1 LNVEIYDLNNENVDL
16 ISAVLGINDENL
28 KMIGDF
34 YNAKVTFENGI
45 ISVDSQEVAQP
56 IKAVFDKLIDIY
68 RENGQIESQDLIT
81 VLHNS
86 YYKQFIVSGIGSRK
100 YYLRT
105 TGQKRLYDSF
115 EKNVITFAIGPA
127 GTGKTF
133 LAVCYAYSL
142 LKQNVVRRIIIT
154 RPVVETGESLG
165 FQGVDLREKVDP
177 YLRPIYD
184 SFEMLIGQENLQKM
198 IEKNIIEIAPLAY
211 MRGRTLN
218 EACVIL
224 DEAQNTTPMQ
234 IKMFMTR
241 LGFNSKMIITGDIT
255 QIDLPAFKQS
265 GLIQAMRIVDGIDG
279 VSIIHMHNY
288 DVVRHPIVSK
298 IIDAYEENLK

>member
-1 LNVEIYDLNNENVDL
+1 MIAIYESQGCIETQD
-16 ISAVLGINDENL
+16 
-28 KMIGDF
+28 
-34 YNAKVTFENGI
+34 I
-45 ISVDSQEVAQP
+45 IS
-56 IKAVFDKLIDIY
+56 L
-68 RENGQIESQDLIT
+68 
-81 VLHNS
+81 LHNS

-115 EKNVITFAIGPA
+115 EDNVITFAIGPA

-142 LKQNVVRRIIIT
+142 LKQGSIRRIIIT
-154 RPVVETGESLG
+154 RPVVESGESLG
-165 FQGVDLREKVDP
+165 FLPGDLREKVDP

-184 SFEMLIGQENLQKM
+184 AFEVLCGQENLQKM
-198 IEKNIIEIAPLAY
+198 IEKNIIEISPLAY

-255 QIDLPAFKQS
+255 QIDLPAFKPS
-265 GLIQAMRIVDGIDG
+265 GLLQAVKIVEGIEG
-279 VSIIHMHNY
+279 ISVIYMHNY
-288 DVVRHPIVSK
+288 DVVRHPLVSR
-298 IIDAYEENLK
+298 IIDAYEKAG

>member
-1 LNVEIYDLNNENVDL
+1 MDKEILDLSQLDVELMSALLGNND
-16 ISAVLGINDENL
+16 DNL
-28 KMIGDF
+28 KTIGDF
-34 YNAKVTFENGI
+34 YSCSLRFTEGKLYCDSESAVEPIRKTVRAMMD
-45 ISVDSQEVAQP
+45 VYDSQ
-56 IKAVFDKLIDIY
+56 
-68 RENGQIESQDLIT
+68 GSIETQDLISL
-81 VLHNS
+81 LHNS
-86 YYKQFIVSGIGSRK
+86 YYKQFIVSGIGSKK

-115 EKNVITFAIGPA
+115 EDNIITFAIGPA

-133 LAVCYAYSL
+133 LAVCYAYSR
-142 LKQNVVRRIIIT
+142 LKQGTIRRIIIT
-154 RPVVETGESLG
+154 RPVVESGESLG
-165 FQGVDLREKVDP
+165 FLPGDLREKVDP

-184 SFEMLIGQENLQKM
+184 SFEALCGQENLQKM
-198 IEKNIIEIAPLAY
+198 IEKHIIEIAPLAY

-255 QIDLPAFKQS
+255 QIDLPSYKPS
-265 GLIQAMRIVDGIDG
+265 GLLQAVRIVEGIEG
-279 VSIIHMHNY
+279 ISVIYMHNY
-288 DVVRHPIVSK
+288 DVVRHPLVSQ
-298 IIDAYEENLK
+298 IIDAYEKVE

>member
-1 LNVEIYDLNNENVDL
+1 MDREILDLDQYGIEIISELLGNNDDNLKL
-16 ISAVLGINDENL
+16 IGEFFNCTLSFSEGKLTASDESAVPQIRKVLEN
-28 KMIGDF
+28 MIAIYESQGCIETQD
-34 YNAKVTFENGI
+34 I
-45 ISVDSQEVAQP
+45 IS
-56 IKAVFDKLIDIY
+56 L
-68 RENGQIESQDLIT
+68 
-81 VLHNS
+81 LHNS

-115 EKNVITFAIGPA
+115 EDNVITFAIGPA

-142 LKQNVVRRIIIT
+142 LKQGSIRRIIIT
-154 RPVVETGESLG
+154 RPVVESGESLG
-165 FQGVDLREKVDP
+165 FLPGDLREKVDP

-184 SFEMLIGQENLQKM
+184 AFEVLCGQENLQKM
-198 IEKNIIEIAPLAY
+198 IEKNIIEISPLAY

-255 QIDLPAFKQS
+255 QIDLPAFKPS
-265 GLIQAMRIVDGIDG
+265 GLLQAVKIVEGIEG
-279 VSIIHMHNY
+279 ISVIYMHNY
-288 DVVRHPIVSK
+288 DVVRHPLVSR
-298 IIDAYEENLK
+298 IIDAYEKAG

>member
-1 LNVEIYDLNNENVDL
+1 MNYEIIDLSQLDVDL
-16 ISAVLGINDENL
+16 ISALLGNNDDNL
-28 KMIGDF
+28 KTIGDF
-34 YNAKVTFENGI
+34 YNCSLRFAEGKLYCDDEKTVEQILKT
-45 ISVDSQEVAQP
+45 V
-56 IKAVFDKLIDIY
+56 KAMMDVY
-68 RENGQIESQDLIT
+68 ETQGSIETQDLISL
-81 VLHNS
+81 LHNS
-86 YYKQFIVSGIGSRK
+86 YYKQFIVSGIGSKK

-115 EKNVITFAIGPA
+115 EDNIITFAIGPA

-142 LKQNVVRRIIIT
+142 LKQGTIRRIIIT
-154 RPVVETGESLG
+154 RPVVESGESLG
-165 FQGVDLREKVDP
+165 FLPGDLREKVDP

-184 SFEMLIGQENLQKM
+184 SFEALCGQENLQKM
-198 IEKNIIEIAPLAY
+198 IEKHIIEIAPLAY

-255 QIDLPAFKQS
+255 QIDLPPNKPS
-265 GLIQAMRIVDGIDG
+265 GLLQAVRIVEGIEG
-279 VSIIHMHNY
+279 ISIIYTHNY
-288 DVVRHPIVSK
+288 DVVRHPLVSR
-298 IIDAYEENLK
+298 IIDAYEKVE